1 MAASWLPAPPGAL
14 VAARGGPSLLRSD
27 PAQLLARSALFTLV
41 AASRPELKR
50 SLIDHMSHA
59 QE

>member
-1 MAASWLPAPPGAL
+1 
-14 VAARGGPSLLRSD
+14 LLRSD